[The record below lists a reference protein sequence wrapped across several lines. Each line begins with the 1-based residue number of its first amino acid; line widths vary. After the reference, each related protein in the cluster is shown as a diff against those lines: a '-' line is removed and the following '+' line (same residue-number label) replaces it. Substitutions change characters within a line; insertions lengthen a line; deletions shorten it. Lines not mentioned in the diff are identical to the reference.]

1 MSFCFCLK
9 DGSRKTC
16 FCLGT
21 AGAFADRENGHGSRD
36 LTAKGE
42 DNVRQM
48 TVVIPPAEEYA
59 RHQRHT
65 HDEENSG
72 YLQHD
77 AEVPKEVVPE

>member
-1 MSFCFCLK
+1 M
-9 DGSRKTC
+9 
-16 FCLGT
+16 
-21 AGAFADRENGHGSRD
+21 
-36 LTAKGE
+36 
-42 DNVRQM
+42 RQM